1 MKWGVSVYAGLGMK
15 NLEQYLKKAKKY
27 GAGKVFSSLHI
38 PEASSDLLE
47 EFALILETCSHENL
61 PICVDI
67 SPLYFHLIPFNRY
80 PNLAIRLDFGF
91 SDEEIFELS
100 QKYFLVLNTST
111 LTRFQLNRLTT
122 MGIDFSRILTCHN
135 YYPRPE
141 TGLSVPY
148 FQETTKLCKEY
159 GLSVD
164 SFISGTAWK
173 RPPLEEGLPTLE
185 KHRNLPPLLSAQESY
200 ALGVDCVLFGDQATE
215 GELESMSMLQEDC
228 WILPVEW
235 NNNNSEEIKNTLH
248 QNRVDSGEGLLRSMS
263 RQSLDSTNIEP
274 YNCIERTKGSVT
286 VDNYL
291 YKRYQGEVQITLK
304 DFKADPRVNVL
315 GKVCDEGVLLEYIK
329 ALDKWKFI

>member
-15 NLEQYLKKAKKY
+15 NIEQYLKKAKKY
-27 GAGKVFSSLHI
+27 GANKVFSSLHI
-38 PEASSDLLE
+38 PEASLDLLE
-47 EFALILETCSHENL
+47 DFLQILETCSHENL
-61 PICVDI
+61 PIYVDI

-91 SDEEIFELS
+91 MDEEILELS
-100 QKYFLVLNTST
+100 RKYPLVLNAST

-122 MGIDFSRILTCHN
+122 MGVDFSRISACHN

-141 TGLSVPY
+141 TGLSIPY

-159 GLSVD
+159 SLSVD

-173 RPPLEEGLPTLE
+173 RPPLQEGLPTLE
-185 KHRNLPPLLSAQESY
+185 KHRVLSPLLSAQESY

-215 GELESMSMLQEDC
+215 GELEYMSMLQDDC
-228 WILPVEW
+228 WVLPVEW
-235 NNNNSEEIKNTLH
+235 NNNDFIEIQNTLH
-248 QNRVDSGEGLLRSMS
+248 QNRVDSGEGLLRSMF
-263 RQSLDSTNIEP
+263 RQSSDSFNIVP
-274 YNCIERTKGSVT
+274 HNCIKRMKGSIT

-304 DFKADPRVNVL
+304 DFKDDPRVNVL
-315 GKVCDEGVLLEYIK
+315 GKVCDEGVLDRK
-329 ALDKWKFI
+329 STV